1 MIHRKW
7 SLLTGP
13 IAILGGVVG
22 ATVVAHFLF
31 VDVISFGLSLLVLNL
46 VALIN
51 RRLGIMFFV
60 IGNFH

>member
-13 IAILGGVVG
+13 VVILGGVVG

-31 VDVISFGLSLLVLNL
+31 V
-46 VALIN
+46 
-51 RRLGIMFFV
+51 
-60 IGNFH
+60 